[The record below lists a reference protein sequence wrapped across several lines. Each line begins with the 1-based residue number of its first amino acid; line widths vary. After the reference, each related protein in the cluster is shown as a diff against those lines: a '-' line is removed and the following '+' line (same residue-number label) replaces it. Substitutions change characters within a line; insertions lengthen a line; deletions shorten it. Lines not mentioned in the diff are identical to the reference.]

1 MIEYDRDLMTYDEL
15 TGQFILTEA
24 ATIREGL
31 TLRARLSRK
40 KDADPTTIINY
51 VLRLASNQIYNYLH
65 KFSIDNARQNGI
77 IAHNR
82 EAQMVVYRAMV
93 EQLNSILMN
102 GDLSRSVDKA
112 KRAFMIDENA
122 KEQLNLVVPTLGIPL
137 TYQGVW

>member
-1 MIEYDRDLMTYDEL
+1 MIDYDRDLMTYDEL

-40 KDADPTTIINY
+40 KDADPSTIINY

-65 KFSIDNARQNGI
+65 KYSIDNARQNGI

-112 KRAFMIDENA
+112 KRALMIDENA
-122 KEQLNLVVPTLGIPL
+122 KEQLNLVVPSLGIPL

>member
-1 MIEYDRDLMTYDEL
+1 MIDYNRDLMTYDEL

-77 IAHNR
+77 IAHNSD
-82 EAQMVVYRAMV
+82 AQTVVYRAMV

-112 KRAFMIDENA
+112 KRALMIDENA